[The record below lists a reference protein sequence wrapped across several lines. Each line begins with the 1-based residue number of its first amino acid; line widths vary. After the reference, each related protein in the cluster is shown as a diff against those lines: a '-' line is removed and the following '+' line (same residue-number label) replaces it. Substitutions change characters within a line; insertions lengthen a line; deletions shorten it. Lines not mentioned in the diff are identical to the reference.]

1 MKPTFIGIG
10 AQKCASTWLYRILAE
25 HPQVGVSA
33 DKELDFFSYRYD
45 RGFQW
50 YERHFDGCAGKLAF
64 GEISPSYFAEPAVP
78 ERVSRYAPNVKVL
91 VSFRDPIQR
100 ALSNHKHEV
109 RLGQFNGSDL
119 SFEAGLRNNP
129 MYVEQG
135 RYATHLANWLTYFPR
150 EQILCVFMDDVE
162 NDPGRVAADVYAFL
176 GIDPSYLPAGVTTK
190 FNPSYANRYR
200 WLLGI
205 KDVAYKLTQLPGGA
219 QLWKLAQRLGLRDAY
234 RSVNRVESQ
243 QAIPRA
249 QASTIEALRQEFRDE
264 VKRLEQLVGRD
275 LSNWLR

>member
-50 YERHFDGCAGKLAF
+50 YERHFDPCAGKLAM

-78 ERVSRYAPNVKVL
+78 ERVFRYVPTAKVL
-91 VSFRDPIQR
+91 VSFREPIQR

-109 RLGQFNGSDL
+109 RLGQFSGPDL

-135 RYATHLANWLTYFPR
+135 RYGTHLARWLEYFPQ
-150 EQILCVFMDDVE
+150 EQIMCMFMEDVE
-162 NDPGRVAADVYAFL
+162 RQPERVAADVYQFL
-176 GIDPSYLPAGVTTK
+176 GVDPAYQPAGIATK

-205 KDVAYKLTQLPGGA
+205 KDAAYKLTKLPGGA
-219 QLWKLAQRLGLRDAY
+219 QLWQLAQRFGLRDAY
-234 RSVNRVESQ
+234 RSVNRLESQ
-243 QAIPRA
+243 QAIPPV
-249 QASTIEALRQEFRDE
+249 QAHTLDALRQTFGDE
-264 VKRLEQLVGRD
+264 VQRLANLTGRD
-275 LSNWLR
+275 LSGWLR

>member
-33 DKELDFFSYRYD
+33 EKELDFFSYRYD

-50 YERHFDGCAGKLAF
+50 YERHFAGCNGKSAV

-78 ERVSRYAPNVKVL
+78 ERVRRYASDVRVL
-91 VSFRDPIQR
+91 VSFRDPVQR

-109 RLGQFNGSDL
+109 RLGQFSGPDL

-135 RYATHLANWLTYFPR
+135 RYGTHLARWFEHFPR

-162 NDPGRVAADVYAFL
+162 TQPERVAADVYKFV
-176 GIDPSYLPAGVTTK
+176 GVDPSYKPVGIATK
-190 FNPSYANRYR
+190 FNPSYANRFR
-200 WLLGI
+200 WLLNA
-205 KDVAYKLTQLPGGA
+205 KDIAYKLTTLPGGA
-219 QLWKLAQRLGLRDAY
+219 PLWRLAQRLGLRDVY

-243 QAIPRA
+243 QAIPRV
-249 QASTIEALRQEFRDE
+249 QDSTLEGLRREFKDE
-264 VKRLEQLVGRD
+264 VNYLAQLTGRD
-275 LSNWLR
+275 LGGWL